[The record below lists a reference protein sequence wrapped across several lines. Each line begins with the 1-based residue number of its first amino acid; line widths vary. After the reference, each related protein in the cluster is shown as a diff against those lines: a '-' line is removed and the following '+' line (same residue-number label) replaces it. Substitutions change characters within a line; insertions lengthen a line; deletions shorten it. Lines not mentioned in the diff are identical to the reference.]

1 MQRISPNGARRFL
14 KAGANLKKQMLRDIA
29 VQLKQDARKMRW
41 HFLLKKGEKF
51 TFAGSPKKY
60 LIPVTD
66 DDLGQQIFVYG
77 QAEFPKVLVALDR
90 LRWSS
95 VDTFIDVGANIG
107 QICIPG
113 LQQGIFMQAIAI
125 EPDPLNFGCLT
136 INSHLGGVSQQIQLL
151 HAAVGSGDSSTLKLA
166 IAPSEFGDHQI
177 ALPSH
182 LDQGRRVI
190 EVPATTI
197 DQVTTQLSPQRD
209 LLWMDIQGYEAI
221 ALQGAKNARSLRIPI
236 VLEFWPEGLSR
247 NGVTIERMMSLL
259 LPYGEFT
266 DLSQSE
272 AGFQSL
278 SELPKLWEALI
289 SGELGRGYVDIL
301 CR

>member
-1 MQRISPNGARRFL
+1 MQSFSADGARRFIKASTTL
-14 KAGANLKKQMLRDIA
+14 KSDMIKNIA
-29 VQLKQDARKMRW
+29 VQLKQDVRKMRW
-41 HFLLKKGEKF
+41 HFLLKKREKF
-51 TFAGSPKKY
+51 TFAGTPKKY
-60 LIPVTD
+60 LIPVSD

-77 QAEFPKVLVALDR
+77 QAEFPKALVALNR

-107 QICIPG
+107 QVCIPG
-113 LQQGIFMQAIAI
+113 LQQGIFMQALAI
-125 EPDPLNFGCLT
+125 EPDPLNFGCLA
-136 INSHLGGVSQQIQLL
+136 INSHLGGVSQQIQLI
-151 HAAVGSGDSSTLKLA
+151 HAAVGSGDSETLELA

-190 EVPATTI
+190 DVPATTI

-209 LLWMDIQGYEAI
+209 LLWMDIQGYEAK
-221 ALQGAKNARSLRIPI
+221 ALKGAENARSLRIPI

-247 NGVTIERMMSLL
+247 NGATIEGIMSLL
-259 LPYGEFT
+259 LPYSEFT
-266 DLSQSE
+266 DLSKSE
-272 AGFQSL
+272 AGFQHL
-278 SELPKLWEALI
+278 SELPRLWDALR
-289 SGELGRGYVDIL
+289 SGERGRNYVDIL

>member
-1 MQRISPNGARRFL
+1 MQSISADGARRFF
-14 KAGANLKKQMLRDIA
+14 KANTSRKKEMLRDIA
-29 VQLKQDARKMRW
+29 AQLKQDARKVRW
-41 HFLLKKGEKF
+41 QFLLKKGEKF
-51 TFAGSPKKY
+51 TFAGTPKKY

-66 DDLGQQIFVYG
+66 DDLGEQIFVYG
-77 QAEFPKVLVALDR
+77 QAEFSKVLVALDR

-125 EPDPLNFGCLT
+125 EPDPLNFGCLA
-136 INSHLGGVSQQIQLL
+136 INSHLGGLSQQIQLI
-151 HAAVGSGDSSTLKLA
+151 HAAVGNGDSKTLELA

-209 LLWMDIQGYEAI
+209 LLWMDIQGYEAK
-221 ALQGAKNARSLRIPI
+221 ALEGAEHARSLRIPI

-247 NGVTIERMMSLL
+247 NGVTIEKIMSLL
-259 LPYGEFT
+259 SLYSEFT
-266 DLSQSE
+266 DLSESE
-272 AGFQSL
+272 AGFERL
-278 SELPKLWEALI
+278 SELPRLWGALL

>member
-1 MQRISPNGARRFL
+1 MQSISVDGARRFM
-14 KAGANLKKQMLRDIA
+14 KADINLKKKMLRDIA
-29 VQLKQDARKMRW
+29 AQLRQDSRKMRW
-41 HFLLKKGEKF
+41 QFLLKKGEKF
-51 TFAGSPKKY
+51 TFAGTPKKY

-77 QAEFPKVLVALDR
+77 QAEFPKVHVALDR

-95 VDTFIDVGANIG
+95 VNTFIDVGANIG
-107 QICIPG
+107 QVSIPG
-113 LQQGIFMQAIAI
+113 LQQGIFTQALAI
-125 EPDPLNFGCLT
+125 EPDPVNFGCLA
-136 INSHLGGVSQQIQLL
+136 INSHLGGVSQRIQLI
-151 HAAVGSGDSSTLKLA
+151 HAAVGSGDSKTLELA

-190 EVPATTI
+190 EVSATTI
-197 DQVTTQLSPQRD
+197 DQVTTRLSPQRD
-209 LLWMDIQGYEAI
+209 LLWMDIQGYEAT
-221 ALQGAKNARSLRIPI
+221 ALEGAANARSLRIPI
-236 VLEFWPEGLSR
+236 VLDFGPEGLSH

-259 LPYGEFT
+259 LPYSEFT
-266 DLSQSE
+266 DLSKSE
-272 AGFQSL
+272 PGLQRL
-278 SELPKLWEALI
+278 SELPRLWEALL